1 MVSIAAALHVAYSC
15 SNTKYLDLD
24 GSFDLSS
31 DLVTGGLILKDG
43 YLYCN
48 AAPGLGLDKI

>member
-31 DLVTGGLILKDG
+31 DLVKGGFILKDG
-43 YLYCN
+43 YLFCSDE
-48 AAPGLGLDKI
+48 AGLGLHKI